1 MVQTHW
7 HLRITIES
15 SAKQRTEELA
25 RADHRS
31 AANYV
36 RVLIEKDARE
46 KEAKHDPR

>member
-1 MVQTHW
+1 MVQTYW

-25 RADHRS
+25 QADRRS

-36 RVLIEKDARE
+36 RLLIEKDMRE
-46 KEAKHDPR
+46 KDATEQ